1 VDARRFVAAGGGFSR
16 VVRLKSRRAIA
27 VNDRTAGQRLL
38 LEGLTMQNG
47 MSLRT
52 GRFGRGGSMAQSRE
66 PMTLDAIRTVAP
78 SVFAESRHSS
88 RTERFTY
95 IPTSQIVE
103 HLMGRDFGVFSVMQG
118 GSRDDEKRGFTK
130 HLVRFRPLS
139 QPVQAGGTFNEIILI
154 NAHDGTSS
162 YRLMAGVFRLVCSN
176 GLTVAESLIEDCR
189 IKHSGDILGDV
200 SGSVV
205 QIAGKLPQIGHAV
218 ESMKAIELA
227 PAEREVFARAALVAK
242 YGDDQ
247 PPVTVPQVLTPR
259 RSEDRAP
266 DLWSTLNVAQE
277 ALLQGGQRYRLR
289 TNRGVQDRRTQPVR
303 SVDGTTNL
311 NRALWQLAEE
321 MRRLKA

>member
-1 VDARRFVAAGGGFSR
+1 M
-16 VVRLKSRRAIA
+16 L
-27 VNDRTAGQRLL
+27 
-38 LEGLTMQNG
+38 NG

-52 GRFGRGGSMAQSRE
+52 GRFGRGGSMVQSRE
-66 PMTLDAIRTVAP
+66 PLTLDAIRNAAP

-176 GLTVAESLIEDCR
+176 GLTVAESLLSDVR
-189 IKHSGDILGDV
+189 IKHSGDVLCDV
-200 SGSVV
+200 SDSVTRL
-205 QIAGKLPQIGHAV
+205 AGDLPKIGHVV
-218 ESMKAIELA
+218 ESMQATALE
-227 PAEREVFARAALVAK
+227 PAEREAFARAAIVAK
-242 YGDDQ
+242 YGDESA
-247 PPVTVPQVLTPR
+247 PVTAAQVLTPR
-259 RSEDRAP
+259 RSADSAP

-277 ALLQGGQRYRLR
+277 SLIQGGQRYRLQ
-289 TNRGVQDRRTQPVR
+289 TDRGVQRRKTQPVR